1 MIELKNH
8 LKDVIKKFY
17 QILERKRIQKGK
29 LLVEEELIYESLR
42 NPKKGDVKIIVILDK
57 VYHIFFESK
66 KQKDSYLSLMN
77 DVEAKFYPERR
88 PLDYYVG
95 SNQPEENYNLYIPSI
110 SDLNLIKE
118 PKENRWEFYSIELE
132 IIEHFEKPKE
142 EIPKDLEALN
152 LDEKWK
158 IYVKLDEF
166 DPRKQELRKL
176 FFGFKLKYRRYK
188 SPEEERMII
197 IEPEEIVSKVGM
209 IAREIYPLNLRIVL
223 RRDFK
228 KDHQELSEYTKKVL
242 NKLSE
247 MVQERKKN
255 FTNSVQYIEYLQN
268 MEKEIYRQ
276 INLLEN

>member
-8 LKDVIKKFY
+8 LKEVIKKFY
-17 QILERKRIQKGK
+17 QLLEKKRIQRGK
-29 LLVEEELIYESLR
+29 LLVEEELIYDALR

-66 KQKDSYLSLMN
+66 KQKDNYLSLMN

-88 PLDYYVG
+88 PLDYYAG
-95 SNQPEENYNLYIPSI
+95 SNQPEENYNLYIPSL

-118 PKENRWEFYSIELE
+118 TKDNRWEFYSIELE
-132 IIEHFEKPKE
+132 IIEYFEKPKE
-142 EIPKDLEALN
+142 EIPKNIEELN
-152 LDEKWK
+152 WDEKWK
-158 IYVKLDEF
+158 IYGKLNEF
-166 DPRKQELRKL
+166 DPRRKELQKL
-176 FFGFKLKYRRYK
+176 FFGYRLKYRRYK
-188 SPEEERMII
+188 STEEERVII
-197 IEPEEIVSKVGM
+197 IEPGEIISKVGM

-228 KDHQELSEYTKKVL
+228 KEHQELSEYTKKVL

-247 MVQERKKN
+247 IIQERKKN
-255 FTNSVQYIEYLQN
+255 FTNSYQYIEYLQN
-268 MEKEIYRQ
+268 IEKEIYRQ